1 MHRVLRLEEA
11 NLLSMRIL
19 EKQEPAWIILKNEKN
34 N

>member
-1 MHRVLRLEEA
+1 MHRVQQQYEA